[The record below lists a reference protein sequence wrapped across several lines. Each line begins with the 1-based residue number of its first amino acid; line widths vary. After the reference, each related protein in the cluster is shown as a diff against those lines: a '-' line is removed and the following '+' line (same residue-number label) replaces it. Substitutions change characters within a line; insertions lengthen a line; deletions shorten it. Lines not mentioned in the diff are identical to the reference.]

1 MKKIAIFFIFITL
14 IAEASDN
21 TFIIHHPQLKEPA
34 RQSSLTYNDAITIPK
49 MFSYQGRL
57 TDTLGNPVPTDTYQ
71 LTFRLYTQP
80 IGGTPFWSETQR
92 VLVKEGLFSVLL
104 GAVNPI
110 NTVPENG
117 QMWLSLQVGS
127 ASELTPRLRIVS
139 TAYSYLSQHSAY
151 ADTADYARTAPTPES
166 VQTAANAH
174 RLQGKDTTDFDN
186 RYVNENQPNSITSQ
200 MIIDGTITRND
211 VALNFKAPYADT
223 ADYARTAPTPESVQT
238 AANAHR
244 LQGKDTTDFDNR
256 YVNENQPNSINSQM
270 IIDGTITRNDVALN
284 FKAPYA
290 DTADYARTAPIPESV
305 QTAANAHRLQ
315 GKDTT
320 DFDNRYVNENQ
331 PNSVTSQMIIDRTIT
346 RNDVAL
352 NFKAPYAD
360 TADYARTAPIPES
373 VQTAANAH
381 RLQGK
386 DTTDFDNR
394 YVNENQPNSITS
406 QMIIDRTIT
415 RNDVALNFKAPY
427 ADTADYARTAPTPES
442 VQTAANAHRL
452 QGKDTTDF
460 DNRYVN
466 ENQPNSVTSQMIID
480 RTITR
485 NDVALN
491 FKAPY
496 ADTADYAR
504 TAPTPES
511 VQTAANA
518 HRLQGKDT
526 TDFDNRYVNENQ
538 PNSVTS
544 QMIIDRTIT
553 RNDVA
558 LNFKA
563 PYADTADY
571 ARTAPTPE
579 SVQTAANAHRLQ
591 GKDTTD
597 FDNRYVNENQPNSIT
612 SQMIIDRTIT
622 RNDVA
627 LNFKAPYADT
637 ADYARTAPTPESVQ
651 TAANAHRL
659 QGKDTTDFDN
669 RYVNENQPNSV
680 TSQMIIDR
688 TITRNDVALNFKAP
702 YADTADYARTAPTPE
717 SVQTAANAHRLQG
730 KDTTD
735 FDNRYVNENQPNSI
749 TSQMIIDGTI
759 TGADLNR
766 MGANIN
772 QVLKWN
778 GTTWAP
784 ANDDSDNDWV
794 RGTSDSVLYTIR
806 PLGIARG
813 GVNNMLYG
821 NYRYTH
827 INLGIACTT
836 GTSAINYDY
845 CTVGGGYGNK
855 ATQSYA
861 TVSGGYKNKADT
873 AYAFVGG
880 GSYNRANGYTAAVV
894 GGSAN
899 IASGSY
905 AFVGSG
911 YGDTA
916 SGNYTFVGG
925 GFRNKADSS
934 YAFVGGGFRNK
945 ADSSYAFVGGG
956 SYNRANGYTAA
967 VVGGSANIAGNRA
980 FVGGGY
986 NNGGIR

>member
-21 TFIIHHPQLKEPA
+21 TFIIHHSQLKEPT

-104 GAVNPI
+104 GVVNPI

-223 ADYARTAPTPESVQT
+223 ADYAQ
-238 AANAHR
+238 
-244 LQGKDTTDFDNR
+244 
-256 YVNENQPNSINSQM
+256 
-270 IIDGTITRNDVALN
+270 
-284 FKAPYA
+284 
-290 DTADYARTAPIPESV
+290 
-305 QTAANAHRLQ
+305 
-315 GKDTT
+315 
-320 DFDNRYVNENQ
+320 
-331 PNSVTSQMIIDRTIT
+331 
-346 RNDVAL
+346 
-352 NFKAPYAD
+352 
-360 TADYARTAPIPES
+360 
-373 VQTAANAH
+373 
-381 RLQGK
+381 
-386 DTTDFDNR
+386 
-394 YVNENQPNSITS
+394 
-406 QMIIDRTIT
+406 
-415 RNDVALNFKAPY
+415 
-427 ADTADYARTAPTPES
+427 
-442 VQTAANAHRL
+442 
-452 QGKDTTDF
+452 
-460 DNRYVN
+460 
-466 ENQPNSVTSQMIID
+466 
-480 RTITR
+480 
-485 NDVALN
+485 
-491 FKAPY
+491 
-496 ADTADYAR
+496 
-504 TAPTPES
+504 
-511 VQTAANA
+511 
-518 HRLQGKDT
+518 
-526 TDFDNRYVNENQ
+526 
-538 PNSVTS
+538 
-544 QMIIDRTIT
+544 
-553 RNDVA
+553 
-558 LNFKA
+558 
-563 PYADTADY
+563 
-571 ARTAPTPE
+571 
-579 SVQTAANAHRLQ
+579 
-591 GKDTTD
+591 
-597 FDNRYVNENQPNSIT
+597 
-612 SQMIIDRTIT
+612 
-622 RNDVA
+622 
-627 LNFKAPYADT
+627 
-637 ADYARTAPTPESVQ
+637 
-651 TAANAHRL
+651 
-659 QGKDTTDFDN
+659 
-669 RYVNENQPNSV
+669 
-680 TSQMIIDR
+680 
-688 TITRNDVALNFKAP
+688 
-702 YADTADYARTAPTPE
+702 TAPTPE

-794 RGTSDSVLYTIR
+794 RGTPDSVLYTIR

-836 GTSAINYDY
+836 GTSAMNYDY

-861 TVSGGYKNKADT
+861 TVSGGFRNKADT

-880 GSYNRANGYTAAVV
+880 GSN
-894 GGSAN
+894 
-899 IASGSY
+899 
-905 AFVGSG
+905 
-911 YGDTA
+911 
-916 SGNYTFVGG
+916 
-925 GFRNKADSS
+925 
-934 YAFVGGGFRNK
+934 
-945 ADSSYAFVGGG
+945 
-956 SYNRANGYTAA
+956 NRANGYTAA

-986 NNGGIR
+986 NNGASGNNSFVGGGELNKALGSYAFVGGGYWNTADSAYAFVGGGYYNRTNRNYAAVVGGSGNIASGSYAFVGGGFGNTASGNYAFVGGGYGDTASGNYATVPGGFNNMLGQIMAVVLYGAIQQIFFWNQFIPRE

>member
-21 TFIIHHPQLKEPA
+21 TFIIHHSQLKEPA

-110 NTVPENG
+110 NAVPENG

-151 ADTADYARTAPTPES
+151 TDTADYARTAPTPES

-211 VALNFKAPYADT
+211 VALNFKAPYTDT

-256 YVNENQPNSINSQM
+256 YVNENQ
-270 IIDGTITRNDVALN
+270 L
-284 FKAPYA
+284 
-290 DTADYARTAPIPESV
+290 
-305 QTAANAHRLQ
+305 
-315 GKDTT
+315 
-320 DFDNRYVNENQ
+320 
-331 PNSVTSQMIIDRTIT
+331 
-346 RNDVAL
+346 
-352 NFKAPYAD
+352 
-360 TADYARTAPIPES
+360 
-373 VQTAANAH
+373 
-381 RLQGK
+381 
-386 DTTDFDNR
+386 
-394 YVNENQPNSITS
+394 
-406 QMIIDRTIT
+406 
-415 RNDVALNFKAPY
+415 
-427 ADTADYARTAPTPES
+427 
-442 VQTAANAHRL
+442 
-452 QGKDTTDF
+452 
-460 DNRYVN
+460 
-466 ENQPNSVTSQMIID
+466 
-480 RTITR
+480 
-485 NDVALN
+485 
-491 FKAPY
+491 
-496 ADTADYAR
+496 
-504 TAPTPES
+504 
-511 VQTAANA
+511 
-518 HRLQGKDT
+518 
-526 TDFDNRYVNENQ
+526 
-538 PNSVTS
+538 
-544 QMIIDRTIT
+544 
-553 RNDVA
+553 
-558 LNFKA
+558 
-563 PYADTADY
+563 
-571 ARTAPTPE
+571 
-579 SVQTAANAHRLQ
+579 
-591 GKDTTD
+591 
-597 FDNRYVNENQPNSIT
+597 
-612 SQMIIDRTIT
+612 
-622 RNDVA
+622 
-627 LNFKAPYADT
+627 
-637 ADYARTAPTPESVQ
+637 
-651 TAANAHRL
+651 
-659 QGKDTTDFDN
+659 
-669 RYVNENQPNSV
+669 
-680 TSQMIIDR
+680 
-688 TITRNDVALNFKAP
+688 
-702 YADTADYARTAPTPE
+702 
-717 SVQTAANAHRLQG
+717 
-730 KDTTD
+730 
-735 FDNRYVNENQPNSI
+735 NSI

-794 RGTSDSVLYTIR
+794 RGTPDSVLYTIR

-836 GTSAINYDY
+836 GTSAMNYDY

-861 TVSGGYKNKADT
+861 TVSGGYKNKADSVYT
-873 AYAFVGG
+873 FVGGGSNNRANGYIAAVVGGSGNIASGNYAFVGG
-880 GSYNRANGYTAAVV
+880 GN
-894 GGSAN
+894 
-899 IASGSY
+899 
-905 AFVGSG
+905 
-911 YGDTA
+911 GDTA

-934 YAFVGGGFRNK
+934 YAFVGGGSN
-945 ADSSYAFVGGG
+945 
-956 SYNRANGYTAA
+956 NRANGYIAA
-967 VVGGSANIAGNRA
+967 VVGGSSNIAGNRA
-980 FVGGGY
+980 FVGGGSNNEASGNNSFVGGGELNKALGSHAFVGGGFWNTADSAYTFVGGGYY
-986 NNGGIR
+986 NRTNRNYAAVVGGSGNIASGSYAFVGGGFGNAASGNYAFVGGGYGDTASGNYATVPGGFNNIARGYSSLAAGKYARANHGGCFVWSDSTNFLLESVYTTGVNQFRVRARGGTWFFSNGPMTSGVYLAPNSNSWSGISDMKNITDFSSVDKKELLKLLAQLPIRYYRIKGQEETVKHIGPIAEDFYKAFGVGESDKAINMADADGVLFVAIQALYEENQKLREELELLKAELKKRE